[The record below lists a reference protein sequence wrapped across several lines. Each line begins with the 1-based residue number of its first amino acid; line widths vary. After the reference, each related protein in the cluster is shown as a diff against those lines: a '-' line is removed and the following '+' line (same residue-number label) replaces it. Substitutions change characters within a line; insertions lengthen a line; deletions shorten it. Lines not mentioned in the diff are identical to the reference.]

1 MKKKETESYI
11 TISSVI
17 INYNT
22 FPITHHQIHI
32 YIYDLKTQMTVQQ
45 EMILH
50 PPCLV
55 SLQNGKAEYKFEV
68 RWMVYGIDFA
78 VVSIWFSL

>member
-1 MKKKETESYI
+1 
-11 TISSVI
+11 
-17 INYNT
+17 
-22 FPITHHQIHI
+22 
-32 YIYDLKTQMTVQQ
+32 MTVQP

-50 PPCLV
+50 PPPCLV